1 MTVNLSIASLLCLA
15 SCLASSLAEENLFE
29 DLENLPIPEAYNS
42 SRVYRVVY
50 IVVGVIAFSVV
61 LIIVCCCCLPC
72 CFFAKRRSRQG
83 TIHQPENGGFAA
95 VDQSASYAMQ
105 LPPGQSGFPAQ
116 NQSYVPQG
124 GQQHPPQGQYP
135 PQGGQQYPPQGGQY
149 PPQGYPAQPP
159 PYPGPPLNQS
169 YPTKEPAYNPNAAY

>member
-1 MTVNLSIASLLCLA
+1 MTVNLSISGLLCLA
-15 SCLASSLAEENLFE
+15 CCVALSLADTNLYE

-42 SRVYRVVY
+42 ARVYRVVY

-72 CFFAKRRSRQG
+72 CFFAKKRSRQG

-95 VDQSASYAMQ
+95 VDQSAGYTMQ
-105 LPPGQSGFPAQ
+105 LPPGQDGFPAQ
-116 NQSYVPQG
+116 SQAYVQ
-124 GQQHPPQGQYP
+124 QYP

-149 PPQGYPAQPP
+149 PPQGGQYPPGPPQGYPAQPP
-159 PYPGPPLNQS
+159 PYPGPPLDQS